1 MKPIK
6 PDVANLSVTT
16 HGSVFWNDDRMG
28 DEQLAQRLQASA
40 PRQPQP
46 EDFIRGDRL
55 VDLRARRPGDGG
67 YAEVRGVGAGLRDR
81 PGHDRGEPKD
91 TPMKLHR
98 HARPDAG
105 VSSSAAPIADTSPRA
120 CLARLRACAAHRLIY
135 QRCGRSTL
143 TISIQCLGCVRRPA
157 PASVGDGPVPGGHE
171 CFDAMPSKE
180 VLTGC
185 G

>member
-16 HGSVFWNDDRMG
+16 HGSVFWNDERMG

-40 PRQPQP
+40 PRHPQP

-67 YAEVRGVGAGLRDR
+67 YAEVWGVGAELRDR

-120 CLARLRACAAHRLIY
+120 RLRACPAHWLIY
-135 QRCGRSTL
+135 HRCGRSTL
-143 TISIQCLGCVRRPA
+143 TISIPCPGCVRRPVPRVSA
-157 PASVGDGPVPGGHE
+157 TGLFPAGMSASTRCHRGR
-171 CFDAMPSKE
+171 C
-180 VLTGC
+180 
-185 G
+185 

>member
-16 HGSVFWNDDRMG
+16 HGSVFWNDGRMG

-67 YAEVRGVGAGLRDR
+67 YAEEKR
-81 PGHDRGEPKD
+81 
-91 TPMKLHR
+91 
-98 HARPDAG
+98 ARNQDCKAQEKE
-105 VSSSAAPIADTSPRA
+105 IW
-120 CLARLRACAAHRLIY
+120 
-135 QRCGRSTL
+135 
-143 TISIQCLGCVRRPA
+143 GC
-157 PASVGDGPVPGGHE
+157 
-171 CFDAMPSKE
+171 
-180 VLTGC
+180 
-185 G
+185 

>member
-1 MKPIK
+1 VKPIK

-16 HGSVFWNDDRMG
+16 HGSVSWNDERMA

-55 VDLRARRPGDGG
+55 VGLPARRPGVGG
-67 YAEVRGVGAGLRDR
+67 CAKVRVLKLSFLTD
-81 PGHDRGEPKD
+81 PGSDRGEPKD

-105 VSSSAAPIADTSPRA
+105 VSSSVALIAHTSHT
-120 CLARLRACAAHRLIY
+120 C
-135 QRCGRSTL
+135 
-143 TISIQCLGCVRRPA
+143 A
-157 PASVGDGPVPGGHE
+157 PARGARCIAARPGMAAAGTDHQH
-171 CFDAMPSKE
+171 
-180 VLTGC
+180 
-185 G
+185 

>member
-16 HGSVFWNDDRMG
+16 HGSVFWNDERMG
-28 DEQLAQRLQASA
+28 DEQLVQRLQASA

-67 YAEVRGVGAGLRDR
+67 YAEVRGVGAALRDR
-81 PGHDRGEPKD
+81 LGHDRGEPKD
-91 TPMKLHR
+91 TSMKLHR

-105 VSSSAAPIADTSPRA
+105 VTSSAAPIADSSTRE
-120 CLARLRACAAHRLIY
+120 RLRA
-135 QRCGRSTL
+135 
-143 TISIQCLGCVRRPA
+143 
-157 PASVGDGPVPGGHE
+157 VPGAPSGHE
-171 CFDAMPSKE
+171 A
-180 VLTGC
+180 LTRC
-185 G
+185 HRRRC

>member
-16 HGSVFWNDDRMG
+16 HGSVFWNDERMG

-40 PRQPQP
+40 PRHPQP

-67 YAEVRGVGAGLRDR
+67 YAEVWGVGAELRDR

-105 VSSSAAPIADTSPRA
+105 VSSSAALIADTSHTRA
-120 CLARLRACAAHRLIY
+120 PARGARRTAARPGMAAAGADHQHSARA
-135 QRCGRSTL
+135 
-143 TISIQCLGCVRRPA
+143 VRRPA
-157 PASVGDGPVPGGHE
+157 PRVSATGLLPTGMSASTRCHRRR
-171 CFDAMPSKE
+171 C
-180 VLTGC
+180 
-185 G
+185 

>member
-16 HGSVFWNDDRMG
+16 HGSVFWNDERMG

-55 VDLRARRPGDGG
+55 VDLRARRPWDGG

-91 TPMKLHR
+91 PPMKLHR

-105 VSSSAAPIADTSPRA
+105 VSSSAAPIA
-120 CLARLRACAAHRLIY
+120 CARCSAHRLIY
-135 QRCGRSTL
+135 QPCGRSIVFAAL
-143 TISIQCLGCVRRPA
+143 VRRNACVILLGRPPWHGSSKHGHQHSVSGCVRRPA
-157 PASVGDGPVPGGHE
+157 PRVSA
-171 CFDAMPSKE
+171 
-180 VLTGC
+180 TGSRQA
-185 G
+185 

>member
-16 HGSVFWNDDRMG
+16 HGSVFWNDERMG

-81 PGHDRGEPKD
+81 PGHERGEPKD

-120 CLARLRACAAHRLIY
+120 RLRACPAHRLIY

-143 TISIQCLGCVRRPA
+143 TISIQCPGCVRRPA
-157 PASVGDGPVPGGHE
+157 PRVSATGLFPAGMSASTRCHRRR
-171 CFDAMPSKE
+171 C
-180 VLTGC
+180 
-185 G
+185 